1 MVVCIIA
8 LVVFGILGIFSATH
22 RAVAKEA
29 FECVLR
35 KATLRPCNTGL
46 DSRLKM
52 IVSLKV
58 MKQHSGAGKFIHK
71 HFEAISFVFMLLM
84 LSSIAFS
91 AIGIYNL
98 WAFGN
103 CNGENSSE
111 LCLLNPETYSNTDPL
126 AWLFPPA
133 PSQIK
138 QVSST
143 GLPMKGDARALVQII
158 E

>member
-103 CNGENSSE
+103 CNGENIPN
-111 LCLLNPETYSNTDPL
+111 CGFLNRETNPTTTPL
-126 AWLFPPA
+126 PGPFPPA
-133 PSQIK
+133 PS
-138 QVSST
+138 
-143 GLPMKGDARALVQII
+143 
-158 E
+158 